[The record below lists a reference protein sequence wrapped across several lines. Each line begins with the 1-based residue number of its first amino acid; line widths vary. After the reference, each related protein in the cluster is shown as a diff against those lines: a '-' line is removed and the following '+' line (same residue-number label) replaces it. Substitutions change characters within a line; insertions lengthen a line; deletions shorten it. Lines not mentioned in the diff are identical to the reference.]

1 MKFYDDHVHFLW
13 YGLTL
18 IRPDLSQAKSL
29 EDLKNIIKESMKDP
43 LPFMWAEGWDEN
55 DWEKPQIPTKR
66 FLDEITGNT
75 PYIIRRVCGHK
86 GVANSAAL
94 DYLSKRGLT
103 DGVNFETGIIEEGII
118 LHLSDYIIPSNRE
131 VELAIKEATKRFKSL
146 DIYGF
151 TDFISYPFFKLLLN
165 YINELP
171 FEINT
176 YIIGEEGKEFIGYKN
191 RNIEVKGLK
200 FFADGSIGSHTAA
213 ISKPYKKTSNY
224 GTLLLEK
231 EEISH
236 LIISAKEN
244 NYTIAIHAIGDR
256 AIDEIIEGVKLANI
270 ENPPLRIEHFEIS
283 RDYHIE
289 FVKEKNIHISVQPN
303 FIVRWGMEGGM
314 YENNLD
320 KELYR
325 IHNRIPLYIE
335 KGLKMKFGSDC
346 MPPGP
351 RWAIENLPYKIDK
364 DILYKYYTL

>member
-18 IRPDLSQAKSL
+18 IRPDLSKAQSL
-29 EDLKNIIKESMKDP
+29 EDLKNIIKESLNNPM
-43 LPFMWAEGWDEN
+43 PFMWAEGWDES
-55 DWEKPQIPTKR
+55 DWDKPQVPTKD
-66 FLDEITGNT
+66 FLDEITGDI

-94 DYLSKRGLT
+94 EYLQKNNLT
-103 DGVNFETGIIEEGII
+103 EGVNFETGIIEEGVI
-118 LHLSDYIIPSNRE
+118 LHLSDYIIPSEKE
-131 VELAIKEATKRFKSL
+131 VEMAIKEAEKKFKSL
-146 DIYGF
+146 NIYGF
-151 TDFISYPFFKLLLN
+151 TDFISYPFFKRLID
-165 YINELP
+165 YKEEIP

-176 YIIGEEGKEFIGYKN
+176 YIIGEEGKEFIGYKKD
-191 RNIEVKGLK
+191 NITVKGLK

-213 ISKPYKKTSNY
+213 VSKPYKNTDNY
-224 GTLLLEK
+224 GTLLLNK
-231 EEISH
+231 EEISR
-236 LIISAKEN
+236 IIIEAKEN
-244 NYTIAIHAIGDR
+244 NYTVAIHAIGDR

-283 RDYHIE
+283 KDYHIE
-289 FVKEKNIHISVQPN
+289 FVKERNIHISVQPN
-303 FIVRWGMEGGM
+303 FIVRWGMPGGM

-320 KELYR
+320 DELYK

-351 RWAIENLPYKIDK
+351 KWAIENLHYNIDK
-364 DILYKYYTL
+364 NILYKYYI